1 MQSDST
7 PAATESS
14 ADPILDLG
22 NRAAVVCMMAFLV
35 FLVVFGACICGVVLK
50 EPDICFLLASGRWI
64 VQHGHLP
71 QTDPFSYTTHYHWA
85 KYVIEKWL
93 TEVIFYDIWAI
104 FGSVGLLVFDA
115 CVLAVA
121 FVVMPMRVLYLGGWR
136 GVPALLLTVLAVW
149 TSFSHL
155 AVRPEIFSF
164 LILAIFMEIFMR
176 LSAATAGN
184 TRIDWKAIALA
195 GVLVCL
201 WSNLHTLFLFGVLL
215 PAMYSGCMFVEKLLP
230 DLRDRPLN
238 WTAPILLAV
247 CLLASLFNPYGVGLW
262 QYLPNVFGPF
272 NDTNNERQPIKLS
285 NAISPVFW
293 PFYLIGLW
301 GLIAL
306 YRRGIKRP
314 LKQGDLFFR
323 LLIPAGIAGGI
334 KTIRSIPLADWFIVS
349 GLARTPALRPAK
361 SGEADGT
368 EAGTKGDES
377 GEKLEPTASRP
388 NRGLGE
394 AVNER
399 LNILANPMGIRWP
412 LLCVLTTAIGTYCLT
427 FAVTPEI
434 PQGSKAFSPP
444 VKAVKFIDSNPPR
457 GNLLNDADF
466 GDVMMWQMEHNP
478 PVFIDTRYNLFGNG
492 LLQDYWKMVKCQEG
506 WEGLLS
512 KYQIDWVFLPPNLEL
527 PKRLA
532 NDKAW
537 QKLYSDNDS
546 VIYARNQNHS
556 QAKSEAH

>member
-7 PAATESS
+7 PDSPVIESS
-14 ADPILDLG
+14 ADPIAYLA
-22 NRAAVVCMMAFLV
+22 NRAALVCMMGFLL

-50 EPDICFLLASGRWI
+50 EPDICFLLASGKWI

-71 QTDPFSYTTHYHWA
+71 ETDPFSYTTHYHWA

-93 TEVIFYDIWAI
+93 TEVIFYDVWSI
-104 FGSVGLLVFDA
+104 FGGAGLLVFDA

-136 GVPALLLTVLAVW
+136 GVPALVLTALAVW

-164 LILAIFMEIFMR
+164 LILAIFMEMFMR
-176 LSAATAGN
+176 MSHATAGN
-184 TRIDWKAIALA
+184 TKIDWKCIALA
-195 GVLVCL
+195 GVLMCL
-201 WSNLHTLFLFGVLL
+201 WSNLHTLFLFGILL
-215 PAMYSGCMFVEKLLP
+215 AAMYSGCMFLEKLIP
-230 DLRDRPLN
+230 ELRERPIN
-238 WTAPILLAV
+238 WTGPILLAV
-247 CLLASLFNPYGVGLW
+247 CVLASLINPYGFGLW
-262 QYLPNVFGPF
+262 EYMPNVFGPF
-272 NDTNNERQPIKLS
+272 NDTNNEMQPIKLS
-285 NAISPVFW
+285 NVGSPVFW
-293 PFYLIGLW
+293 PFYLISLW
-301 GLIAL
+301 GLFAL
-306 YRRGIKRP
+306 YKRGLKHP

-334 KTIRSIPLADWFIVS
+334 KTIRSIPLADWFLVS
-349 GLARTPALRPAK
+349 GLARTPALPAEVGISRVLDDS
-361 SGEADGT
+361 SGEAPT
-368 EAGTKGDES
+368 PTSAS
-377 GEKLEPTASRP
+377 GNSQQSFGAT
-388 NRGLGE
+388 
-394 AVNER
+394 VNAR
-399 LNILANPMGIRWP
+399 LNVLANPMGIGWP
-412 LLCVLTTAIGTYCLT
+412 LLCVLMTAIGTYCMT

-444 VKAVKFIDSNPPR
+444 LKAVKFIASSPPH

-466 GDVMMWQMEHNP
+466 GDVMMWQMDHNP

-492 LLQDYWKMVKCQEG
+492 LLQDYWKMVKCQDG

-532 NDKAW
+532 KDKSW
-537 QKLYSDNDS
+537 QKLYSDDDS
-546 VIYARNQNHS
+546 IIYARNQKDS
-556 QAKSEAH
+556 PAKSEAH